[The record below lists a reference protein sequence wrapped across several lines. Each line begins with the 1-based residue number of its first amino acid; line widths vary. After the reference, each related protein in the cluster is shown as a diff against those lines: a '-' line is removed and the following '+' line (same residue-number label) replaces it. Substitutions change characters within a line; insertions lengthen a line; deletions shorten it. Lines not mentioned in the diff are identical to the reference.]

1 MNSSQTKWLVGLALA
16 LFAFIVVLETRRPAG
31 PPKLPTD
38 EPLVPQLRPSSVTRI
53 EFTRSNATFRAERT
67 GGQWRI
73 TAPLAY
79 PAHDLALNALLDV
92 CSRLKPQLVIGSPQA
107 RSPADFGLSPPQ
119 ATVLFL
125 QGGAPVELRIGSRT
139 TMTNQLY
146 VQVAGTPHIAV
157 TDATLIELLP
167 KTVDDWRD
175 RRLLSLAGVKFDR
188 LRIRTG
194 TRDLVMQRDATNQLW
209 RITQPAPDKR
219 ANSLLIEQLIRD
231 LQAWPITQ
239 FVTDDPKAELETF
252 GLQTPEAELAFGSG
266 TNDLLVV
273 QFGKSPTNQ
282 PDFVFARTPA
292 TTNVVLVGR
301 DRLDP
306 LRAPV
311 WDFSERR
318 LLDAL
323 PGDAVDTIEV
333 RGKETFTLRLET
345 NSTTNLVWIA
355 DDKLKTLTDPQLMQ
369 GFLAN
374 LVTLEAVELAKDV
387 VTDFTPYGLASAG
400 RSISLLKS
408 TTNNVGGL
416 TNKLVSR
423 LEFESRLPT
432 AQFVDRLFARRHDE
446 NSVYVVPRGEVER
459 LAWALFQIQ
468 DRTVWNFT
476 SNQVT
481 AVTVEFDGR
490 NRRLTRAPN
499 GSWTEGAEPADPIRS
514 LALEETMLRLGKLR
528 AEQWVDL
535 GPARLPVLGISD
547 TSHRVTVEL
556 AGTPAR
562 TNTVTFGFVPR
573 GRNAWAAVTDPR
585 SGQPLVFEFSRSL
598 YYDYV
603 VQYLGPPK

>member
-16 LFAFIVVLETRRPAG
+16 LFAFIVVIETRRPAG
-31 PPKLPTD
+31 PAKSPTD
-38 EPLVPQLRPSSVTRI
+38 ESLVPQLRPSSVTRI
-53 EFTRSNATFRAERT
+53 EFTRSNATFRAERAA
-67 GGQWRI
+67 GQWRL

-92 CSRLKPQLVIGSPQA
+92 CSRLKPQLVIGPPQA
-107 RSPADFGLSPPQ
+107 RSPADFGLAPPQ

-139 TMTNQLY
+139 PVNHQLY
-146 VQVAGTPHIAV
+146 VQVAGAAHIAV
-157 TDATLIELLP
+157 TDAALLELLP
-167 KTVDDWRD
+167 KTADDWRD
-175 RRLLSLAGVKFDR
+175 RRLLSLAGVNFDR
-188 LRIRTG
+188 LRVRTG

-219 ANSLLIEQLIRD
+219 GNTALFEQLLRD
-231 LQAWPITQ
+231 FQQWPVQ
-239 FVTDDPKAELETF
+239 RFVTDDPKAELEPF
-252 GLQTPEAELAFGSG
+252 GLQTPEAELAFGAG

-282 PDFVFARTPA
+282 PDLVYARTPA

-311 WDFSERR
+311 WEFSEHR

-323 PGDAVDTIEV
+323 PSDAVDTIEV
-333 RGKETFTLRLET
+333 RGKEAFTLRLQT
-345 NSTTNLVWIA
+345 NATTNLVWVA
-355 DDKLKTLTDPQLMQ
+355 DDKLKTVTDPQLMQ

-387 VTDFTPYGLASAG
+387 VTDFTPYGLAPAA

-408 TTNNVGGL
+408 TTNSLGGL
-416 TNKLVSR
+416 TNKLVAR
-423 LEFESRLPT
+423 LEFGSGPL
-432 AQFVDRLFARRHDE
+432 DRQFARRQDE
-446 NSVYVVPRGEVER
+446 NSVYVVPRGDVER
-459 LAWALFQIQ
+459 LAWNLFQIQ
-468 DRTVWNFT
+468 DRTIWNFT

-481 AVTVEFDGR
+481 AVNVEFDGR
-490 NRRLTRAPN
+490 TRRLTRAAN
-499 GSWTEGAEPADPIRS
+499 GRWTEGAEPADELRS
-514 LALEETMLRLGKLR
+514 VALEETVFRLGHLR
-528 AEQWVDL
+528 AEQWVFL
-535 GPARLPVLGISD
+535 GPGRLPVLGISD
-547 TSHRVTVEL
+547 TSHRVSVEL

-573 GRNAWAAVTDPR
+573 GRNAWAAITDPR
-585 SGQPLVFEFSRSL
+585 SGQPLVFEFPRSL
-598 YYDYV
+598 YLDYV